1 MAQIALLNA
10 LTRPVYILVAVI
22 GAIIALAIYVY
33 TQLITSFLRLDQW
46 GLVLNSKNAIIP
58 IIFAILFGVTLG
70 YQAYL
75 WNQKRCSLK
84 KSAAGAG
91 SSSATIFGLLLV
103 SQCPECATLGFFLLP
118 ASLVGY
124 FSRYSLTIDLLVIA
138 LLLYTLVYLGAFKI
152 TNEEKTIK
160 LPVKKARK

>member
-10 LTRPVYILVAVI
+10 LRQPIFLLAGIIGFAFAIVVYI
-22 GAIIALAIYVY
+22 Y
-33 TQLITSFLRLDQW
+33 TQLIASFFSLEQW
-46 GLVLNSKNAIIP
+46 KLVLLNQNSAIP
-58 IIFAILFGVTLG
+58 IIFSLLFGITLA

-75 WNQKRCSLK
+75 LQQKKCSIE
-84 KSAAGAG
+84 KSAAGAT

-124 FSRYSLTIDLLVIA
+124 FSRFGWAIDALAIA
-138 LLLYTLVYLGAFKI
+138 LLLYTLLYLGAFKI
-152 TNEEKTIK
+152 IKNEKKQSNKIK
-160 LPVKKARK
+160 K